1 MKHITHK
8 EFDEEISKAMEPQDV
23 TPDNRNMRKE
33 LLDKANQ
40 FKQVKNG

>member
-8 EFDEEISKAMEPQDV
+8 EFDEEIRKEMDPEQV
-23 TPDNRNMRKE
+23 KPDRNMRKE
-33 LLDKANQ
+33 ILDKANQ